1 MLHVHTFI
9 SGVQKPSKMG
19 ILRSDYP
26 NVYINQCSIVLHAAI
41 SCWRTFLDCVLLI
54 VYYTLTFAFFMYSH
68 ILTPDARNKNNT
80 TTR

>member
-26 NVYINQCSIVLHAAI
+26 NVYINQCSIVLHVAI

-54 VYYTLTFAFFMYSH
+54 VY
-68 ILTPDARNKNNT
+68 ILFSPMPRPEEIWMIFC
-80 TTR
+80 